1 MIKQYAIIFMVT
13 YLGEIISKSINFPF
27 PGPVIGMLIFFILLE
42 RKLINVDFVEKGANN
57 ILLNLAIFFI
67 PPGVGLISALDL
79 LNGNVLKILVTMIIT
94 TIVTMG
100 TTGLTVQYLINRRK
114 K

>member
-13 YLGEIISKSINFPF
+13 YIGEIVSKLIDFPI
-27 PGPVIGMLIFFILLE
+27 PGPVIGMLVLFILLE
-42 RKLINVDFVEKGANN
+42 RKLINLNFVEKGANT
-57 ILLNLAIFFI
+57 ILLNLSIFFI
-67 PPGVGLISALDL
+67 PPGVAIISALDML
-79 LNGNVLKILVTMIIT
+79 HGNILKIIVTMILT
-94 TIVTMG
+94 TIITMG

>member
-13 YLGEIISKSINFPF
+13 YLGEMISKSINFPF
-27 PGPVIGMLIFFILLE
+27 PGPVIGMLILFILLE
-42 RKLINVDFVEKGANN
+42 RKLIDVDFVEKGANN

-79 LNGNVLKILVTMIIT
+79 LNGNVLKIGVTMILT
-94 TIVTMG
+94 TIITMV
-100 TTGLTVQYLINRRK
+100 TTGLTVQYLINRREK
-114 K
+114 

>member
-1 MIKQYAIIFMVT
+1 MMKQYAIILMVT

-42 RKLINVDFVEKGANN
+42 RKLIDIKHVEEGANT

-79 LNGNVLKILVTMIIT
+79 LDGNMLKI
-94 TIVTMG
+94 IVTMVLTTMITMG
-100 TTGLTVQYLINRRK
+100 ITGLTVQYLINRREK
-114 K
+114 

>member
-13 YLGEIISKSINFPF
+13 YIGEIISKFINFPF

-42 RKLINVDFVEKGANN
+42 RKLINLDSVEKGVNT

-67 PPGVGLISALDL
+67 PPGVAIISALDML
-79 LNGNVLKILVTMIIT
+79 HGNILKIVITMMLTTIIT
-94 TIVTMG
+94 MGVTG
-100 TTGLTVQYLINRRK
+100 RTVQYLINRRVK
-114 K
+114 

>member
-1 MIKQYAIIFMVT
+1 MVKQYAIIFMVT

-42 RKLINVDFVEKGANN
+42 RKLIGVDFVEKGANN

-79 LNGNVLKILVTMIIT
+79 LNGNVLKIVVTMIIT
-94 TIVTMG
+94 TIITMG

>member
-13 YLGEIISKSINFPF
+13 YLGEIISKSISFPF
-27 PGPVIGMLIFFILLE
+27 PGPVIGMLIFFVLLE
-42 RKLINVDFVEKGANN
+42 RKLIDVNFVEKGAHN

-79 LNGNVLKILVTMIIT
+79 LSGNVLKIAVTMIIT
-94 TIVTMG
+94 TVITMG
-100 TTGLTVQYLINRRK
+100 TTGLTVQYLIDRRK

>member
-13 YLGEIISKSINFPF
+13 YLGEMISKSINFPF
-27 PGPVIGMLIFFILLE
+27 PGPVIGMLILFILLE
-42 RKLINVDFVEKGANN
+42 RKLIDVDFVEKGANN

-79 LNGNVLKILVTMIIT
+79 LNGNVLKIVVTMILT
-94 TIVTMG
+94 TIITMV

>member
-1 MIKQYAIIFMVT
+1 MVKQYAIILMVT

-27 PGPVIGMLIFFILLE
+27 PGPVIGMLILFILLE
-42 RKLINVDFVEKGANN
+42 RKLINVEFVENGANN

-79 LNGNVLKILVTMIIT
+79 LNGNVLKIVITMMIT
-94 TIVTMG
+94 TIITMG
-100 TTGLTVQYLINRRK
+100 TTGLTVQYLINRREK
-114 K
+114 